1 MTALVNQMIVSHI
14 KSSLKPND
22 KFFTALQFRSLLEEL
37 TATELKQVISQL
49 ENKLDTIHFSQS
61 QIIIDREQLIALYD
75 SIFLN
80 DSERYFTF
88 NICLHGAS
96 IDVREVRI
104 ASKKKFQ
111 LKQEKT
117 AESVRRFYRYEMIEE
132 IESISFFNRLKY
144 LFNPNSL
151 SKKLKNK

>member
-1 MTALVNQMIVSHI
+1 MTALVNQMVASTI
-14 KSSLKPND
+14 KNSLKPND
-22 KFFTALQFRSLLEEL
+22 KFFSALQFRSLLEEL
-37 TATELKQVISQL
+37 SAIELKQVIQQL
-49 ENKLDTIHFSQS
+49 ESKLDTVNFSQS
-61 QIIIDREQLIALYD
+61 QVLIDREQLMALYD
-75 SIFLN
+75 DIFLK
-80 DSERYFTF
+80 DSDRYFTF

-111 LKQEKT
+111 LKQERT
-117 AESVRRFYRYEMIEE
+117 AEAVRKFYRYEMIEE